1 MKRITTLIL
10 SLSLFDALA
19 FGQSPEKLYAG
30 EKSVKQPTITMPVAD
45 SLSKQKIS
53 TIAEVPATLP
63 SFYLNDS
70 LSQKTQQ
77 LPKPVFSRLPFFI
90 NEQFSVALGKSS
102 YSFKYEN
109 ITSFGTSFLLRPMNK
124 LTFEVTPVI
133 SHYFFGNKQLKPF
146 TDFSCSFG
154 AQYDLSEKVAVKAFG
169 QVSASTNIN
178 KFYGYAPF
186 VPQNAYGVGLKYKPN
201 KSLSFE
207 VSVEQSQYNGMWYN
221 EHNGIQPVY

>member
-1 MKRITTLIL
+1 MKRITTFIL
-10 SLSLFDALA
+10 SFLLFGTLV
-19 FGQSPEKLYAG
+19 FGQSPEKLYTG
-30 EKSVKQPTITMPVAD
+30 GNSCKQPTIAMPVAD
-45 SLSKQKIS
+45 SLPEQKIS
-53 TIAEVPATLP
+53 AIAPAPTALP
-63 SFYLNDS
+63 SFYLADS

-102 YSFKYEN
+102 YNFKYEN

-124 LTFEVTPVI
+124 LTFEVTPVV

-146 TDFSCSFG
+146 TDFSCNFG
-154 AQYDLSEKVAVKAFG
+154 AQYDLSEKFAVKAFG
-169 QVSASTNIN
+169 QVSASTNTN

-221 EHNGIQPVY
+221 EHNGMQSAY

>member
-1 MKRITTLIL
+1 MKRITTFIL
-10 SLSLFDALA
+10 SFFLLCSLV
-19 FGQSPEKLYAG
+19 FGQSPEKMYTRAN
-30 EKSVKQPTITMPVAD
+30 SINQPTMPVVD
-45 SLSKQKIS
+45 SLSRQKIS
-53 TIAEVPATLP
+53 SIAPASTTLP
-63 SFYLNDS
+63 SFYLADS
-70 LSQKTQQ
+70 LSLKAQQ

-90 NEQFSVALGKSS
+90 NEQLSVALGKSS
-102 YSFKYEN
+102 YNFKYEN

-124 LTFEVTPVI
+124 LTLEVTPVI
-133 SHYFFGNKQLKPF
+133 AHYFFGNKQFSPF

-169 QVSASTNIN
+169 QVSASTNTN

-221 EHNGIQPVY
+221 EHNGMQSAY

>member
-1 MKRITTLIL
+1 MKRITTIIL
-10 SLSLFDALA
+10 SLSLFGALA
-19 FGQSPEKLYAG
+19 FGQSSEKLYTG
-30 EKSVKQPTITMPVAD
+30 ENSINQPTITMPVVD
-45 SLSKQKIS
+45 SLSRQKIS
-53 TIAEVPATLP
+53 VIAPAPTALP

-70 LSQKTQQ
+70 LSLKAQQ
-77 LPKPVFSRLPFFI
+77 LPKPVFSRGPFFI

-102 YSFKYEN
+102 YNFKYEN

-133 SHYFFGNKQLKPF
+133 AHYFFGNKQLSPF

-169 QVSASTNIN
+169 QVSASTNTN

-186 VPQNAYGVGLKYKPN
+186 MPQNAYGVGLKYKPN

-207 VSVEQSQYNGMWYN
+207 VSVEKSQYNGMWYN
-221 EHNGIQPVY
+221 EHNDMRTAY